1 MRRNQFLWSSTA
13 ATAAS
18 VASVRALC
26 RHLGHARHC
35 CRVGEN
41 LLSRCCRRQAL
52 QQVAAEASVHPKQKE
67 EEDSAGAFRVL
78 RHRGRGQC
86 ICKLVENELG
96 ARPQGQADQPTN
108 RPRSSQHGCGR
119 PSSGRVQLLTFKCSV
134 NLQKLSIVFTADFNQ
149 QLDGTFACPCGA
161 YMHYC

>member
-1 MRRNQFLWSSTA
+1 MRRNQFLWLSTA
-13 ATAAS
+13 ASAAS
-18 VASVRALC
+18 VAPARALC

-41 LLSRCCRRQAL
+41 LLSNCCRRQGL

-67 EEDSAGAFRVL
+67 EEDSTGVLRVL
-78 RHRGRGQC
+78 RHRERGQC

-108 RPRSSQHGCGR
+108 RPRPSQHGCGR
-119 PSSGRVQLLTFKCSV
+119 PSSRRVQLVTFKCSV
-134 NLQKLSIVFTADFNQ
+134 NAKKLSIVFTPDFNQ
-149 QLDGTFACPCGA
+149 
-161 YMHYC
+161 

>member
-35 CRVGEN
+35 CRLGEN
-41 LLSRCCRRQAL
+41 LLSNCCRRQAL
-52 QQVAAEASVHPKQKE
+52 QQVAAKASVHPKQKE
-67 EEDSAGAFRVL
+67 DSAGVFRVL

-108 RPRSSQHGCGR
+108 RPRLGQYGCGR
-119 PSSGRVQLLTFKCSV
+119 PYSRRVQLLTFKCSV
-134 NLQKLSIVFTADFNQ
+134 NAEKLSIVFTADFNQ
-149 QLDGTFACPCGA
+149 QLHGTCACPCGA
-161 YMHYC
+161 YMHYCS